1 MTSTNAPARRGA
13 GPAGRPPRASR
24 SPRRLL
30 AAVVAAV
37 VLVTGVVTGASAD
50 DIDDR
55 RAAAERRQQEI
66 LGNREQLAAE
76 LEGTDAELQ
85 QAVLDLQ
92 EIEARLPVAQAE
104 LEAAE
109 AEVERT
115 QREAELLAQR
125 LEDALAQEAS
135 INQEIQQSAT
145 QVADARSSIA
155 EMARSAYRGQGDV
168 SSLGIVTGAEST
180 EEFIEEYAASSTAA
194 RSQSRTLQELQEAEA
209 VGRNREA
216 RLEAVRETI
225 TDLKAQADQNVVE
238 AQAARKAAADRKAE
252 VEQLIVEQQAKKA
265 TIEDRKAAALK
276 QIDQNEKDQASLQ
289 SELKGIIAEQAERDR
304 RIAEEAERRRQEE
317 ERRRQEQQNQ
327 QNQGGGGGGGGGSVA
342 PAPPPPTSSGL
353 SYPTAVPHITSGYGM
368 RLHPT
373 LGIWRLHAGTDFRA
387 YCGTPIIA
395 SASGTVLF
403 ARRYGGLGNQV
414 LVNHGIMGGQSVMSS
429 YNHLSRFAVSPGQW
443 VDKGSIVG
451 YSGNTGTSSA
461 CHLHFEVYVDGNTV
475 DPMSRL

>member
-1 MTSTNAPARRGA
+1 MTPTNSPARRGA
-13 GPAGRPPRASR
+13 AR

-30 AAVVAAV
+30 AAVLAAV

-135 INQEIQQSAT
+135 IAQEIEQSAT

-238 AQAARKAAADRKAE
+238 AEAARKAAADRKAE

-276 QIDQNEKDQASLQ
+276 QIEQNEKDQASLQ

-304 RIAEEAERRRQEE
+304 KIAEEAERRRQEE

-327 QNQGGGGGGGGGSVA
+327 GGGGGGGGGGSVA

-353 SYPTAVPHITSGYGM
+353 SYPTAVPHITSSYGM

-414 LVNHGIMGGQSVMSS
+414 LVNHGIMGGQSVMTS
-429 YNHLSRFAVSPGQW
+429 YNHLSRFAVSSGQW